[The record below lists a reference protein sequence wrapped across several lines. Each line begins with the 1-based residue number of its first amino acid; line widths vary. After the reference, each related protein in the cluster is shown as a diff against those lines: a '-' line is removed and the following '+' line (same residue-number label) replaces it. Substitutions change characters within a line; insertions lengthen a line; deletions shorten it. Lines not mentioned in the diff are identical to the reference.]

1 MDLDAY
7 VAERRGEWDRLRTLT
22 RTRRLT
28 PAEAD
33 ELVLLYQR
41 TATHLSVIHGRAP
54 DPALVASL
62 SRLVMAARAKLT
74 GGRRFSL
81 RPVGRF
87 FAAGLPGELYRA
99 RWWWG
104 SVAIASVVASV
115 ILVAY
120 IAAHPAVPRMFMSD
134 AEIRDLV
141 ENGFVGYYSEFH
153 AQNFAAEVWTNN
165 AWLTA
170 QCLAAGVLIVPVFY
184 LLGMN
189 VLNIGL
195 VGGVMA
201 GAGRTSVLLEYLAPH
216 GLLELTCVFIGAG
229 VGLRIGWGW
238 VAPGPHQTRGQA
250 LASRARSGMVVALG
264 LAVAL
269 GAAGLL
275 EAYVT
280 PSSLPAA
287 IRIAIGAVVWLT
299 FLAYALIWG
308 RVADERGD
316 TADLD
321 PDLLDAPVPTA

>member
-1 MDLDAY
+1 VDLDAY
-7 VAERRGEWDRLRTLT
+7 VAERRGEWGRLRALT

-41 TATHLSVIHGRAP
+41 AATHLSVIRGRAP

-62 SRLVMAARAKLT
+62 SRLVIAARAKLT

-81 RPVGRF
+81 RPVGHF

-104 SVAIASVVASV
+104 TVAVVSVIASV

-120 IAAHPAVPRMFMSD
+120 VSAHPALPRRFMSD
-134 AEIRDLV
+134 AEIRQLV
-141 ENGFVGYYSEFH
+141 DNDFVGYYSAFH

-170 QCLAAGVLIVPVFY
+170 QCLAAGVLIAPVFY

-201 GAGRTSVLLEYLAPH
+201 GAGRTDVLLTYLAPH
-216 GLLELTCVFIGAG
+216 GLL
-229 VGLRIGWGW
+229 
-238 VAPGPHQTRGQA
+238 
-250 LASRARSGMVVALG
+250 ALG

-269 GAAGLL
+269 GVSGLL

-280 PSSLPAA
+280 PSALPAA
-287 IRIAIGAVVWLT
+287 IRIAIGAVVWLA
-299 FLAYALIWG
+299 FLAYALVLG
-308 RVADERGD
+308 RIADQHGD
-316 TADLD
+316 TADLEG
-321 PDLLDAPVPTA
+321 DLLDAPVPTA